1 MCWAVV
7 HLRCKQSLACSIRP
21 LATPLARM
29 LSISHSCSAFLH
41 FVASH
46 VSVESLKLLFVYSNV
61 SPIHLPTQ
69 RLWCVLFIHIL
80 KFQNESF
87 FSKLILFQSEFL
99 YFISTLGYVLLLFF
113 NFFLIW
119 DLDMMANFEKNQ
131 IILDYQARMNL
142 GSRKEGLD
150 GNVWRD
156 KQLFINYFC
165 VSFQF

>member
-1 MCWAVV
+1 ME
-7 HLRCKQSLACSIRP
+7 KT
-21 LATPLARM
+21 TPLTRR
-29 LSISHSCSAFLH
+29 I
-41 FVASH
+41 FVGK
-46 VSVESLKLLFVYSNV
+46 VMSLV
-61 SPIHLPTQ
+61 
-69 RLWCVLFIHIL
+69 
-80 KFQNESF
+80 
-87 FSKLILFQSEFL
+87 
-99 YFISTLGYVLLLFF
+99 F
-113 NFFLIW
+113 NTLIW

>member
-1 MCWAVV
+1 M
-7 HLRCKQSLACSIRP
+7 IRNDQ
-21 LATPLARM
+21 
-29 LSISHSCSAFLH
+29 F
-41 FVASH
+41 
-46 VSVESLKLLFVYSNV
+46 
-61 SPIHLPTQ
+61 
-69 RLWCVLFIHIL
+69 
-80 KFQNESF
+80 
-87 FSKLILFQSEFL
+87 
-99 YFISTLGYVLLLFF
+99 FF